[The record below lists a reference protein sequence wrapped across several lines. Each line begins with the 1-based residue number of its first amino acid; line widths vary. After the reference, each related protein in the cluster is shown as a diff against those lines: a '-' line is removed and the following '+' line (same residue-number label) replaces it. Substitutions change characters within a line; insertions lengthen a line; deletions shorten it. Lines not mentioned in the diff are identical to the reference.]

1 MTTTAHLP
9 AQTFPGHKAPFY
21 PSHPFLPFQMPS
33 TYTYPAGATG
43 YNSHTLAHLPMA
55 SSFYSGGISN
65 HNTTS
70 LDYST
75 NVNGQ
80 DNNNLLSPTTSQSLE
95 NQLSPTEVENSHKR
109 RGRMSSTEDGNI
121 SPIPTSSPV
130 GPLLSPN
137 SQVPLAAPSASLSSS
152 ILSLPPLPHP
162 KTAYNIPAATNG
174 YSVGNG
180 FVTSAYGGSGSTR
193 LSTQPHFHTQNNLS
207 HTPSTMNSALFGP
220 PYTVPPVSA
229 VPTVPPPSAM
239 PNVVMYPPP
248 PGGQVDYMQ
257 TPSVNLWGHYSTG
270 KLSYDTP
277 RYKLTPERATPLQ
290 KWFDDHKDH
299 PYPTRHD
306 KITLCHDTN
315 LTFTQV
321 STWFANCRRRLKKA
335 MQEDE
340 ERQGPT
346 TNESS
351 TGSSYHEESSN
362 GSYHNSR
369 RSRSDSPDSDG
380 NRSVS
385 HDSDDKLHNYGP
397 DVTEDY
403 TTNCSYH
410 RGKHSTSSHH

>member
-21 PSHPFLPFQMPS
+21 PSHPFIPFQMPS

-80 DNNNLLSPTTSQSLE
+80 DNNNLLSPVRAREREPASVPKSFVQTVDKLIFCVKKYYVVVGFFLQTTSQSLE

-257 TPSVNLWGHYSTG
+257 TPSVNLWG
-270 KLSYDTP
+270 
-277 RYKLTPERATPLQ
+277 Q
-290 KWFDDHKDH
+290 
-299 PYPTRHD
+299 
-306 KITLCHDTN
+306 
-315 LTFTQV
+315 
-321 STWFANCRRRLKKA
+321 
-335 MQEDE
+335 
-340 ERQGPT
+340 
-346 TNESS
+346 
-351 TGSSYHEESSN
+351 
-362 GSYHNSR
+362 
-369 RSRSDSPDSDG
+369 
-380 NRSVS
+380 
-385 HDSDDKLHNYGP
+385 
-397 DVTEDY
+397 
-403 TTNCSYH
+403 
-410 RGKHSTSSHH
+410 